1 MLSDVKTHSFLSVD
15 KAIFLDIVSW
25 LFMTLVVISSIERFP
40 LSRMFIKVFAPE
52 ESIVIPFSAYFVDS
66 SAEFRSSKYPRSMC
80 VIFPII
86 SNIFLSFDWLME

>member
-1 MLSDVKTHSFLSVD
+1 MRSDVKMHSFLSVD
-15 KAIFLDIVSW
+15 KAIFVDIVSW
-25 LFMTLVVISSIERFP
+25 LFITLVAISSIDMIP

-52 ESIVIPFSAYFVDS
+52 ESMVIPFSAYFVDR
-66 SAEFRSSKYPRSMC
+66 SAEFRSSKYPRSTC